1 MTASE
6 AEGEEEVKESF
17 EVQFLVMEKM
27 MSALNA
33 NGNFKK

>member
-1 MTASE
+1 MTASK
-6 AEGEEEVKESF
+6 AEGEERVKESS

-33 NGNFKK
+33 KGNFKK